1 MVSEKLV
8 MDMLAKAGVSAAT
21 KSLINSIL
29 SSVGSYI
36 NAKALIRYLNG
47 SDGMIGY
54 LMYHVAKVLKVRTIH
69 SNEIDIYIDDV
80 YEPLTLVKKQKT
92 LSNVDSLKCD
102 ENIEFIDRYV
112 NIIGV
117 AGQGKSTILRKFFLE
132 TLKRKKELPIFIEL
146 RKLDEVTLFK
156 YIKSI
161 FNNIGFQTED
171 VHVRELLKSGV
182 VVLLLDG
189 FDEVQFNHRMKLL
202 SEINDIVQSPEFDI
216 KIIITT
222 RPGTEVCNETLLA
235 NYWVDKLNKGDI
247 INIIKRLKKNDNII
261 TEQDATNLIS
271 KINDK
276 DDNLSSVLIYPL
288 LVTLFYICYPYIDA
302 IPRNITE
309 FYSSLFTTLYLRHDK
324 IKNYERNK
332 KSILNNKDAFE
343 CFCAFCF
350 FASQKGKLNF
360 SKNEMVGL
368 IVKSIEAKS
377 FNNYGSLSIDAEN
390 ISDDII
396 DITCLVQSD
405 GYDSYSFLHKSVAE
419 FHTAKFISELPSE
432 IKIKLYEK
440 IGEDI
445 YSNRNNNY
453 LSIIGFLI
461 DLDRSDVSK
470 HILIPILEKEGINH
484 WSNVSDE
491 DIKYIIHDVLTRVR
505 FVGVGSGTI
514 SAMHYNSKYH
524 WWRAFFDSK
533 NIESHF
539 YNIIFHEAS
548 LINLNNVAIRSTV
561 GEYIEVDG
569 KNILIYLDV
578 SKIIKEF
585 RGVIDEI
592 YNDVYM
598 KTKMKIK
605 DNEDNLLSLLAL

>member
-156 YIKSI
+156 HIKSI

-216 KIIITT
+216 KIII
-222 RPGTEVCNETLLA
+222 
-235 NYWVDKLNKGDI
+235 
-247 INIIKRLKKNDNII
+247 
-261 TEQDATNLIS
+261 
-271 KINDK
+271 
-276 DDNLSSVLIYPL
+276 
-288 LVTLFYICYPYIDA
+288 
-302 IPRNITE
+302 
-309 FYSSLFTTLYLRHDK
+309 
-324 IKNYERNK
+324 
-332 KSILNNKDAFE
+332 
-343 CFCAFCF
+343 
-350 FASQKGKLNF
+350 
-360 SKNEMVGL
+360 
-368 IVKSIEAKS
+368 
-377 FNNYGSLSIDAEN
+377 
-390 ISDDII
+390 
-396 DITCLVQSD
+396 
-405 GYDSYSFLHKSVAE
+405 
-419 FHTAKFISELPSE
+419 
-432 IKIKLYEK
+432 
-440 IGEDI
+440 
-445 YSNRNNNY
+445 
-453 LSIIGFLI
+453 
-461 DLDRSDVSK
+461 
-470 HILIPILEKEGINH
+470 
-484 WSNVSDE
+484 
-491 DIKYIIHDVLTRVR
+491 
-505 FVGVGSGTI
+505 
-514 SAMHYNSKYH
+514 
-524 WWRAFFDSK
+524 
-533 NIESHF
+533 
-539 YNIIFHEAS
+539 
-548 LINLNNVAIRSTV
+548 
-561 GEYIEVDG
+561 
-569 KNILIYLDV
+569 
-578 SKIIKEF
+578 
-585 RGVIDEI
+585 
-592 YNDVYM
+592 
-598 KTKMKIK
+598 
-605 DNEDNLLSLLAL
+605 